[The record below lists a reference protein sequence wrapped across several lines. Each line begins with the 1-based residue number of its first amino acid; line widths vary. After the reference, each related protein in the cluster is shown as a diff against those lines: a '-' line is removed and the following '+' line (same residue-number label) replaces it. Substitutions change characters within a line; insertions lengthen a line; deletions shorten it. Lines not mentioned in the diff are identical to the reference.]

1 MHLSERYAEG
11 EISIDEALQTVNS
24 YHGLTKHCNGY
35 NFRRWIEENIVFSHQ
50 SSPEGKS
57 SMSRLKA
64 NKPRDHPGK
73 ARKFYDIVPRDDGLV
88 DVYLAPDVQTHDTNL
103 GIREY
108 DISVRAVLGVVPWPE
123 LEADIRL
130 RYDDWCASAAVID
143 L

>member
-1 MHLSERYAEG
+1 
-11 EISIDEALQTVNS
+11 
-24 YHGLTKHCNGY
+24 
-35 NFRRWIEENIVFSHQ
+35 
-50 SSPEGKS
+50 
-57 SMSRLKA
+57 MSRFKA

-73 ARKFYDIVPRDDGLV
+73 ARKFYDIVPHDDGLV
-88 DVYLAPDVQTHDTNL
+88 DVYLAPDVQTYDTNL

-130 RYDDWCASAAVID
+130 RYDDWCASAAAID